1 MMKLALIVALPV
13 HLQLRENMFRH
24 LLVLVGFGLAAGAM
38 LYAWWRAVLTIHEW
52 REKFYGDKD
61 RIITLFTYRPKRN
74 GR

>member
-13 HLQLRENMFRH
+13 HLQLRENMFRP

-38 LYAWWRAVLTIHEW
+38 FYAWWRAVLTIHEW
-52 REKFYGDKD
+52 REKLFGNKYQL
-61 RIITLFTYRPKRN
+61 ITLFTYRPKRN